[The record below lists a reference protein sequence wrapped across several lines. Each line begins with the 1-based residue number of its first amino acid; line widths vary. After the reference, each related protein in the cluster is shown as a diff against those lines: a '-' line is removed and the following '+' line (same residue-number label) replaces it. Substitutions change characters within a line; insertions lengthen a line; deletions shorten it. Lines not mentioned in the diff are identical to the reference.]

1 MISMIAAMAHNR
13 VIGLDND
20 MPWHMPADLQHF
32 KRLTTGKTVLM
43 GRKTYDSI
51 GRALPNRRNL
61 VISRQLAPESTDAEW
76 FNSLDAALA
85 ATSADEEI
93 MVMGGAE
100 IYRQCLPKAERL
112 YLTEIDAELPGDT
125 WFPDYLAV
133 ASWQL
138 LREEKH
144 PADSKNPYAYQFIT
158 LQRVV

>member
-13 VIGLDND
+13 VIGLNNS

-61 VISRQLAPESTDAEW
+61 VVSRQPAPAGSEAEW
-76 FNSLDAALA
+76 FTSLEAALA
-85 ATSADEEI
+85 ATTPDEEV

-112 YLTEIDAELPGDT
+112 YLTEIDAELRGDT
-125 WFPDYLAV
+125 WFPDYQSEAD
-133 ASWQL
+133 WQFISV
-138 LREEKH
+138 EQH
-144 PADSKNPYAYQFIT
+144 QADTKNPFAYQFIT